1 MFLLCNS
8 CIVKTP
14 IASQAPATAALGPSD
29 RVLASD
35 PSSSMG
41 FSPPCRISSASALR
55 IASAVFAV
63 RLVGGPIGCQ
73 FVFSS
78 LFFFFSFFRLRLDA
92 LVAFSAFLLCSGSHA
107 S

>member
-1 MFLLCNS
+1 LHLTLVAAWDFLLL
-8 CIVKTP
+8 VVFHLLP
-14 IASQAPATAALGPSD
+14 
-29 RVLASD
+29 
-35 PSSSMG
+35 
-41 FSPPCRISSASALR
+41 LR

-78 LFFFFSFFRLRLDA
+78 LFFFFFSFFRLRLDA